1 MIAASKGEG
10 NGNGLFDGFTAGG
23 IEIEDH
29 PVRALERTFPR
40 RPGVHGQGAEMG
52 EAPLIVIVSEMAE
65 AMKAAP
71 KPATKAEVLRAG
83 WV

>member
-1 MIAASKGEG
+1 MILHWGAVFSIGA
-10 NGNGLFDGFTAGG
+10 
-23 IEIEDH
+23 
-29 PVRALERTFPR
+29 
-40 RPGVHGQGAEMG
+40 GAEMG